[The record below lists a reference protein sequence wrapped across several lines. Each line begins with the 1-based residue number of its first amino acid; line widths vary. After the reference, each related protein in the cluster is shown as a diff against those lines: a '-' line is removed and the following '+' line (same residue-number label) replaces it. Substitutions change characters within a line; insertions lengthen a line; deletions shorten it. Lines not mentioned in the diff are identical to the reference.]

1 MKLTDS
7 QRHLLQAAAKH
18 PQKLLT
24 DFPANLKGGALIK
37 VLTALGNAELI
48 SPHSKSPEG
57 ATHFLITRAGLEAIG
72 ESSAMPTKQRDGTKQ
87 ATMIELLKR
96 PEVASL
102 AELVQ
107 ATGWQQ
113 HTVRGAMAGA
123 LKKKLGLNIVSEKT
137 DGQERKYRITTTD

>member
-48 SPHSKSPEG
+48 TPHSKSPEG
-57 ATHFLITRAGLEAIG
+57 PTQFVITSSGLEAIG
-72 ESSAMPTKQRDGTKQ
+72 ESSATPITRRDGTKQ
-87 ATMIELLKR
+87 ATMIVLLKR
-96 PEVASL
+96 PEGASL

-107 ATGWQQ
+107 ATAWQQ

-137 DGQERKYRITTTD
+137 DGQERKYRIV